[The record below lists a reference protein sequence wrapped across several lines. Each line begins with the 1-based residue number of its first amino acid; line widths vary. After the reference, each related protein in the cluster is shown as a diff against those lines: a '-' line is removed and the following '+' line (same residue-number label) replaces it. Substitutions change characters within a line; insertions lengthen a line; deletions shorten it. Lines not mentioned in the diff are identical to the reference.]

1 MLTVKWVLKRTE
13 GQITRIFDAHS
24 VAVVYP
30 DASVV
35 TDFSAGSAGAKEA
48 EPIGLQVLYA
58 PGADGTILLGRGD
71 ACLLIDPDDERTAK
85 RLAEG
90 TCYVMNDTGRT
101 IGTYR
106 LDDVDVN
113 GDGKQ
118 VGIRSSRMNTDQA
131 TPR

>member
-13 GQITRIFDAHS
+13 GEITRIFDAHS
-24 VAVVYP
+24 VAVAYP

-35 TDFSAGSAGAKEA
+35 TDSNVAGGAA
-48 EPIGLQVLYA
+48 ESRGTWLQVLYA
-58 PGADGTILLGRGD
+58 LGPDGTILLGKRD

-113 GDGKQ
+113 GDEKQ
-118 VGIRSSRMNTDQA
+118 VGIRSSRVNTDQA
-131 TPR
+131 TQR